1 MAKEGMKKIQFLK
14 VLMLA
19 LFVSFGVVGFAQHG
33 EEHQPAEHA
42 EKHETGEHEEEFNL
56 AEEALAHIANANA
69 IHVFGDF
76 YIPLPAILY
85 APGHGWTTFLTS
97 KFDARHHGNGEKAI
111 DHYVMKHGVIHRIA
125 DESFPYGEVAID
137 GFTHGK
143 IEKDGKEKD
152 VAYALVNGKQY
163 LLDEKSTL
171 DGGML
176 GGGKTSYM
184 DFSLTKGAF
193 TMFLVLLLA
202 FWLFR
207 AVAKGYERNK
217 GKAPSGVQSLL
228 EPVILFI
235 RDEVAIP
242 FIGKDKYERYFPYLL
257 TLFFFILG
265 LNLIGQ
271 FPLAG
276 NVTGN
281 FSFTLVL
288 AIVTALYVNLSGNK
302 NYWEHVLWMPG
313 VPSVLKILILT
324 PVEILG
330 VFIKPFTLMLRL
342 FANIAAGH
350 IVLVAFVGLIFIFG
364 HSGQSMAGA
373 GAGTVMAFLLS
384 MFMMAVELL
393 VAFVQAFV
401 FTLLAAAY
409 FGAAT
414 EEAHH

>member
-1 MAKEGMKKIQFLK
+1 MKKIQFFK

-19 LFVSFGVVGFAQHG
+19 LFVSLGVVGFAQHG

-42 EKHETGEHEEEFNL
+42 EKHEAGKHEEEFNL

-85 APGHGWTTFLTS
+85 APGHGWSFFMTS
-97 KFDARHHGNGEKAI
+97 KFDAHHHGNGEKAI

-137 GFTHGK
+137 GFAHGK

-152 VAYALVNGKQY
+152 VAYAVVNGKQY

-184 DFSLTKGAF
+184 DFSLSKGAF
-193 TMFLVLLLA
+193 TMLLVLLLA

-242 FIGKDKYERYFPYLL
+242 FIGKDKYERYFPFLL

-281 FSFTLVL
+281 FSFTMVL
-288 AIVTALYVNLSGNK
+288 AIITALYVNFSGNK

-313 VPSVLKILILT
+313 VPSVLKVLILT

-364 HSGQSMAGA
+364 HSGESVAGA

>member
-1 MAKEGMKKIQFLK
+1 
-14 VLMLA
+14 MLA

-33 EEHQPAEHA
+33 EEHQSGEHA
-42 EKHETGEHEEEFNL
+42 EKQESSHAEEFDL
-56 AEEALAHIANANA
+56 TKEALGHIANANS

-85 APGHGWTTFLTS
+85 APGHGWSTFMTS
-97 KFDARHHGNGEKAI
+97 KFDAHHHGNGTKAI
-111 DHYVMKHGVIHRIA
+111 DHYVIKHGLIHRIA

-137 GFTHGK
+137 GFDHGE
-143 IEKDGKEKD
+143 IEKDGEKKE
-152 VAYALVNGKQY
+152 VAYAVVKGHKY

-184 DFSLTKGAF
+184 DFSISKGVV

-207 AVAKGYERNK
+207 AVAKGYEKNE
-217 GKAPSGVQSLL
+217 GKAPTGAQSLL

-242 FIGKDKYERYFPYLL
+242 FIGEDKYQKYFPYLL
-257 TLFFFILG
+257 SVFFFILG
-265 LNLIGQ
+265 LNLVGQ

-281 FSFTLVL
+281 FSFTMVL
-288 AIVTALYVNLSGNK
+288 AIVTAIYVNSQGNK
-302 NYWEHVLWMPG
+302 HYWSHILWMPG
-313 VPSVLKILILT
+313 VPAALKVLILT

-364 HSGQSMAGA
+364 RSGESMVGA

-384 MFMMAVELL
+384 MFMLAIELL

-401 FTLLAAAY
+401 FTLLTASY

>member
-1 MAKEGMKKIQFLK
+1 MKKIQFLK

-19 LFVSFGVVGFAQHG
+19 LFVSLGVMGFAQHG
-33 EEHQPAEHA
+33 DEHQAGEHSHDQAGHDDAGHA
-42 EKHETGEHEEEFNL
+42 EEFDL
-56 AEEALAHIANANA
+56 TKEALGHIANSNA
-69 IHVFGDF
+69 IHVFGDL

-85 APGHGWTTFLTS
+85 APGHGWSTFLTS
-97 KFDARHHGNGEKAI
+97 KFDAHHHGNGTKAI
-111 DHYVMKHGVIHRIA
+111 DHYVIKHGLIHRIA

-137 GFTHGK
+137 GFEHGE
-143 IEKDGKEKD
+143 IEKGGEK
-152 VAYALVNGKQY
+152 VEVTYAVVKGQKF

-171 DGGML
+171 DGGLL
-176 GGGKTSYM
+176 GGGLSSYY
-184 DFSLTKGAF
+184 DFSISKGVV

-202 FWLFR
+202 LWLFR
-207 AVAKGYERNK
+207 AVAKGYERNE
-217 GKAPSGVQSLL
+217 GKAPSGAQSLL
-228 EPVILFI
+228 EPIILFI

-242 FIGKDKYERYFPYLL
+242 FIGKDKYQKYFPYLL
-257 TLFFFILG
+257 SIFFFILG

-288 AIVTALYVNLSGNK
+288 ALVTGIYVNSQGNK
-302 NYWEHVLWMPG
+302 HYWSHILWMPN
-313 VPSVLKILILT
+313 VPAALKVFILT

-330 VFIKPFTLMLRL
+330 IFIKPFTLMLRL

-364 HSGQSMAGA
+364 NSGESMVGAGA
-373 GAGTVMAFLLS
+373 GAVMAFLLS
-384 MFMMAVELL
+384 MFMMAIELL

-401 FTLLAAAY
+401 FTLLTASY

-414 EEAHH
+414 EEAH